1 MKRLIR
7 CVPLAWQSRKASISS
22 PVCVCS
28 PSQRRR
34 RRGRLEKDAPRPP
47 PWAQHLCPVPA
58 VSPSTSAL
66 YVTLGRCLSSPLLL
80 GIAQLLRQ
88 PAPSAVLWTAQTS
101 RKFCLT
107 AFASACRFFTS
118 SWPPTG
124 PSDIYFLNPE
134 RAPRSFTGGAQVS
147 HPLFPGS
154 SPSPHQ
160 VDSPPTL
167 AASKDDS
174 TISKSIFCR

>member
-1 MKRLIR
+1 MCSARLAVKKGFDFQPRLCLLTITAEASEGAAGKG
-7 CVPLAWQSRKASISS
+7 CPLAPSLGSASVSSSSCQS
-22 PVCVCS
+22 
-28 PSQRRR
+28 
-34 RRGRLEKDAPRPP
+34 
-47 PWAQHLCPVPA
+47 QHKCPLCD
-58 VSPSTSAL
+58 
-66 YVTLGRCLSSPLLL
+66 LGKMPLLSGSWCPLLL

-134 RAPRSFTGGAQVS
+134 RAPRSFTGGARVS
-147 HPLFPGS
+147 HPLFPGP